1 MKTKEFIKSV
11 EALGFQTHVS
21 GKKIKVCDGMRGYD
35 FDDPMFIITPDFP
48 EVYIPSEFYMLS
60 IERFNVLKLIIEYL
74 DTPNSEREEEK
85 FANTPPEERSNE
97 KIYNVILPL
106 DGAIRRTRYLQR
118 IIGLG
123 ITDFRFDN
131 SSHGFVKSN
140 PELYAFTEQEIK
152 DIDERYLA
160 FKVEVTPE

>member
-21 GKKIKVCDGMRGYD
+21 GKKIKVCDEMRGYG
-35 FDDPMFIITPDFP
+35 FSDPMFILTSDLP
-48 EVYIPSEFYMLS
+48 EVYIPNEFYISSL
-60 IERFNVLKLIIEYL
+60 ERRGALKLIVEYL

-85 FANTPPEERSNE
+85 L
-97 KIYNVILPL
+97 YNVIFPTIQRDGNFIYMAKNNSNGDPL
-106 DGAIRRTRYLQR
+106 GVDWSDSIYMKR
-118 IIGLG
+118 
-123 ITDFRFDN
+123 
-131 SSHGFVKSN
+131 N
-140 PELYAFTEQEIK
+140 PTKFAFTEQEIK